1 MQLVRFR
8 DGQGGEAYGATLAR
22 PPLFQEGRA
31 GTARLLPESHGG
43 TLIRD
48 DVLYRMPYG
57 ALGTIARRIVGA
69 RDLERIFDYRRDAVD
84 RLLDGRRTTL
94 ATAVSGG

>member
-57 ALGTIARRIVGA
+57 ALGTIARRIVVA
-69 RDLERIFDYRRDAVD
+69 RDLERIFEYRRDAVD
-84 RLLDGRRTTL
+84 RLGGRRTTL